1 MDEQIIADVEQWLD
15 EVVIGLDLC
24 PFAARPRREKRVR
37 IAVSHATD
45 EEALLNDLQAELER
59 LSDTPAAEL
68 ETTLLAIPDMLAD
81 FADYNDFLDAV
92 DLWVEQFG
100 WEGELQVA
108 SFHPQYQFADTEAD
122 DPGNLTNR
130 SPWPL
135 LHIIRE
141 ESLEQAIEHGLQ
153 LAQGLEDQRLVFL
166 GRCNAFR
173 LMGQRLLPCPL
184 DLLAAL
190 EVHIQVLGH
199 GAQVGTRMPVAA
211 ELTRLGQ

>member
-68 ETTLLAIPDMLAD
+68 ETTLLAIPNMLED

-141 ESLEQAIEHGLQ
+141 ESLEKAIEHYPDVDAIPERNIARMKALGP
-153 LAQGLEDQRLVFL
+153 EERKRLFPYL
-166 GRCNAFR
+166 FG
-173 LMGQRLLPCPL
+173 
-184 DLLAAL
+184 
-190 EVHIQVLGH
+190 
-199 GAQVGTRMPVAA
+199 
-211 ELTRLGQ
+211 

>member
-68 ETTLLAIPDMLAD
+68 ETTLLAIPNMLED

-100 WEGELQVA
+100 WEGDLQVA

-141 ESLEQAIEHGLQ
+141 ESLEKAVEHYPDVDAIPERNIERMKALGP
-153 LAQGLEDQRLVFL
+153 EERKRLFPYL
-166 GRCNAFR
+166 FG
-173 LMGQRLLPCPL
+173 
-184 DLLAAL
+184 
-190 EVHIQVLGH
+190 
-199 GAQVGTRMPVAA
+199 
-211 ELTRLGQ
+211 

>member
-37 IAVSHATD
+37 IVVSHATD
-45 EEALLNDLQAELER
+45 EEALLNDLQAELEH

-68 ETTLLAIPDMLAD
+68 ETTLLAIPDMLED

-100 WEGELQVA
+100 WEGDLQVA

-141 ESLEQAIEHGLQ
+141 ESLEKAIEHYPDVD
-153 LAQGLEDQRLVFL
+153 AILERNIARMKALSPDERKRLFPHL
-166 GRCNAFR
+166 FG
-173 LMGQRLLPCPL
+173 
-184 DLLAAL
+184 
-190 EVHIQVLGH
+190 
-199 GAQVGTRMPVAA
+199 
-211 ELTRLGQ
+211 

>member
-37 IAVSHATD
+37 IAVSHATTP
-45 EEALLNDLQAELER
+45 EALLDDLQAELER
-59 LSDTPAAEL
+59 LADAPAGEL
-68 ETTLLAIPDMLAD
+68 ETTLLAIPDMLED

-141 ESLEQAIEHGLQ
+141 DSLEKAIEHYPDVDGIPERNIARMKALT
-153 LAQGLEDQRLVFL
+153 AEERARLFPYL
-166 GRCNAFR
+166 FG
-173 LMGQRLLPCPL
+173 
-184 DLLAAL
+184 
-190 EVHIQVLGH
+190 
-199 GAQVGTRMPVAA
+199 
-211 ELTRLGQ
+211 

>member
-141 ESLEQAIEHGLQ
+141 ESLEQAIEHYPDVDAIPERNIARMKALGP
-153 LAQGLEDQRLVFL
+153 EERKRLFPHL
-166 GRCNAFR
+166 FG
-173 LMGQRLLPCPL
+173 
-184 DLLAAL
+184 
-190 EVHIQVLGH
+190 
-199 GAQVGTRMPVAA
+199 
-211 ELTRLGQ
+211 

>member
-1 MDEQIIADVEQWLD
+1 MDEQIIADIEHWLD

-24 PFAARPRREKRVR
+24 PFAAKPRREKRVR

-45 EEALLNDLQAELER
+45 EETLLNDLQAELER

-68 ETTLLAIPDMLAD
+68 ETTLLAIPAMLED

-108 SFHPQYQFADTEAD
+108 SFHPRYQFADTAPD

-135 LHIIRE
+135 LHLLRE
-141 ESLEQAIEHGLQ
+141 DSLEHVLAHYPDIDTIPERNIRRMEGLST
-153 LAQGLEDQRLVFL
+153 EDKRRLFPHL
-166 GRCNAFR
+166 FG
-173 LMGQRLLPCPL
+173 
-184 DLLAAL
+184 
-190 EVHIQVLGH
+190 
-199 GAQVGTRMPVAA
+199 
-211 ELTRLGQ
+211 

>member
-15 EVVIGLDLC
+15 EVVIGLELC
-24 PFAARPRREKRVR
+24 PFAAKPRREKRVR

-68 ETTLLAIPDMLAD
+68 ETTLLAIPDMLED

-141 ESLEQAIEHGLQ
+141 ESLEKAIEHYPDVDRIPERNIARMQALT
-153 LAQGLEDQRLVFL
+153 AEERARLFPHL
-166 GRCNAFR
+166 FG
-173 LMGQRLLPCPL
+173 
-184 DLLAAL
+184 
-190 EVHIQVLGH
+190 
-199 GAQVGTRMPVAA
+199 
-211 ELTRLGQ
+211 

>member
-45 EEALLNDLQAELER
+45 DEALLNDLQAELER

-68 ETTLLAIPDMLAD
+68 ETTLLAIPNMLED

-100 WEGELQVA
+100 WEGDLQVA
-108 SFHPQYQFADTEAD
+108 SFHPQYQFADTELD

-141 ESLEQAIEHGLQ
+141 ESLEKAIEHYPDVDAIPERNIARMKALGP
-153 LAQGLEDQRLVFL
+153 EERKRLFHYLFV
-166 GRCNAFR
+166 
-173 LMGQRLLPCPL
+173 
-184 DLLAAL
+184 
-190 EVHIQVLGH
+190 
-199 GAQVGTRMPVAA
+199 
-211 ELTRLGQ
+211 

>member
-37 IAVSHATD
+37 IAVSHATTA
-45 EEALLNDLQAELER
+45 EALLDDLQAELER
-59 LSDTPAAEL
+59 LSDTPVAEL
-68 ETTLLAIPDMLAD
+68 ETTLLAIPDMLED

-141 ESLEQAIEHGLQ
+141 ESLEKAIEHHPDVDGIP
-153 LAQGLEDQRLVFL
+153 ERNIK
-166 GRCNAFR
+166 R
-173 LMGQRLLPCPL
+173 ME
-184 DLLAAL
+184 AL
-190 EVHIQVLGH
+190 SKDEKRKLFPYLFG
-199 GAQVGTRMPVAA
+199 
-211 ELTRLGQ
+211 

>member
-37 IAVSHATD
+37 IVVSHATD
-45 EEALLNDLQAELER
+45 EEALLNDLQAELEH

-68 ETTLLAIPDMLAD
+68 ETTLLAIPDMLED

-92 DLWVEQFG
+92 DLWVAQFG
-100 WEGELQVA
+100 WEGDLQVA
-108 SFHPQYQFADTEAD
+108 SFHPQYQFADTELD
-122 DPGNLTNR
+122 DAGNLTNR

-141 ESLEQAIEHGLQ
+141 ESLEKAIEHYPDVDAIPERNIARMKALGP
-153 LAQGLEDQRLVFL
+153 EERKRLFPYL
-166 GRCNAFR
+166 FG
-173 LMGQRLLPCPL
+173 
-184 DLLAAL
+184 
-190 EVHIQVLGH
+190 
-199 GAQVGTRMPVAA
+199 
-211 ELTRLGQ
+211 

>member
-1 MDEQIIADVEQWLD
+1 MDEQIIADIEHWLD

-24 PFAARPRREKRVR
+24 PFAAKPRREKRVR

-45 EEALLNDLQAELER
+45 EETLLNDLQAELER

-68 ETTLLAIPDMLAD
+68 ETTLLAIPAMLED

-108 SFHPQYQFADTEAD
+108 SFHPRYQFADTAPD

-135 LHIIRE
+135 LHLLRE
-141 ESLEQAIEHGLQ
+141 DSLEHVLAHYPDIDTIPERNIRRMEGLS
-153 LAQGLEDQRLVFL
+153 AEDKRRLFPHL
-166 GRCNAFR
+166 FG
-173 LMGQRLLPCPL
+173 
-184 DLLAAL
+184 
-190 EVHIQVLGH
+190 
-199 GAQVGTRMPVAA
+199 
-211 ELTRLGQ
+211 

>member
-68 ETTLLAIPDMLAD
+68 ETTLLAIPDMLED

-100 WEGELQVA
+100 WEGDLQVA
-108 SFHPQYQFADTEAD
+108 SFHPHYQFADTELD

-141 ESLEQAIEHGLQ
+141 ESLEKAIEHYPDVDAIPERNIARMKALG
-153 LAQGLEDQRLVFL
+153 AEERKRLFPYL
-166 GRCNAFR
+166 FG
-173 LMGQRLLPCPL
+173 
-184 DLLAAL
+184 
-190 EVHIQVLGH
+190 
-199 GAQVGTRMPVAA
+199 
-211 ELTRLGQ
+211 

>member
-24 PFAARPRREKRVR
+24 PFSARPRREKRVR

-45 EEALLNDLQAELER
+45 DEALLNDLQAELER
-59 LSDTPAAEL
+59 LSDTPVAEL
-68 ETTLLAIPDMLAD
+68 ETTLLAIPNMLED

-100 WEGELQVA
+100 WEGDLQVA
-108 SFHPQYQFADTEAD
+108 SFHPQYQFADTELD

-141 ESLEQAIEHGLQ
+141 ESLEKAIEHYPDVDAIPERNIARMKALGP
-153 LAQGLEDQRLVFL
+153 EERKRLFPYL
-166 GRCNAFR
+166 FG
-173 LMGQRLLPCPL
+173 
-184 DLLAAL
+184 
-190 EVHIQVLGH
+190 
-199 GAQVGTRMPVAA
+199 
-211 ELTRLGQ
+211 

>member
-1 MDEQIIADVEQWLD
+1 MDQQIIDDVNQWLD
-15 EVVIGLDLC
+15 EVVIGLNLC
-24 PFAARPRREKRVR
+24 PFAAKPQREKRVR
-37 IAVSHATD
+37 IAISHATD

-59 LSDTPAAEL
+59 LSDTPATEL
-68 ETTLLAIPDMLAD
+68 ETTLLAIPDMLED

-141 ESLEQAIEHGLQ
+141 ESLEKAIEHYPDVDRIPERNIARMQ
-153 LAQGLEDQRLVFL
+153 
-166 GRCNAFR
+166 
-173 LMGQRLLPCPL
+173 
-184 DLLAAL
+184 AL
-190 EVHIQVLGH
+190 
-199 GAQVGTRMPVAA
+199 TAA
-211 ELTRLGQ
+211 ERAKLFPHLFG

>member
-45 EEALLNDLQAELER
+45 DEALLNDLQAELER

-68 ETTLLAIPDMLAD
+68 ETTLLAIPNMLED

-141 ESLEQAIEHGLQ
+141 ESLEKAIEHYPEVDRIPERNI
-153 LAQGLEDQRLVFL
+153 ARM
-166 GRCNAFR
+166 NALSGEERAKLFPH
-173 LMGQRLLPCPL
+173 LFG
-184 DLLAAL
+184 
-190 EVHIQVLGH
+190 
-199 GAQVGTRMPVAA
+199 
-211 ELTRLGQ
+211 

>member
-45 EEALLNDLQAELER
+45 DEALLNDLQAELER

-68 ETTLLAIPDMLAD
+68 ETTLLAIPNMLED

-100 WEGELQVA
+100 WEGDLQVA

-141 ESLEQAIEHGLQ
+141 ESLEKAIEHYPDVDRIPERNIARMQALT
-153 LAQGLEDQRLVFL
+153 AEERARLFPHL
-166 GRCNAFR
+166 FG
-173 LMGQRLLPCPL
+173 
-184 DLLAAL
+184 
-190 EVHIQVLGH
+190 
-199 GAQVGTRMPVAA
+199 
-211 ELTRLGQ
+211 

>member
-68 ETTLLAIPDMLAD
+68 ETTLLAIPNMLED

-100 WEGELQVA
+100 WEGDLQVA

-141 ESLEQAIEHGLQ
+141 ESLEKAIEHYPDVDAIPERNIARMKALGP
-153 LAQGLEDQRLVFL
+153 EERKRLFPYL
-166 GRCNAFR
+166 FG
-173 LMGQRLLPCPL
+173 
-184 DLLAAL
+184 
-190 EVHIQVLGH
+190 
-199 GAQVGTRMPVAA
+199 
-211 ELTRLGQ
+211 

>member
-45 EEALLNDLQAELER
+45 DEALLNDLQAELER

-68 ETTLLAIPDMLAD
+68 ETTLLAIPNMLED

-100 WEGELQVA
+100 WEGDLQVA

-141 ESLEQAIEHGLQ
+141 ESLEKAIEHYPDVDAIPERNIARMKALGP
-153 LAQGLEDQRLVFL
+153 EERKRLFPYL
-166 GRCNAFR
+166 FG
-173 LMGQRLLPCPL
+173 
-184 DLLAAL
+184 
-190 EVHIQVLGH
+190 
-199 GAQVGTRMPVAA
+199 
-211 ELTRLGQ
+211 

>member
-1 MDEQIIADVEQWLD
+1 
-15 EVVIGLDLC
+15 
-24 PFAARPRREKRVR
+24 VR
-37 IAVSHATD
+37 IAVSHATTG
-45 EEALLNDLQAELER
+45 EALLDDLQAELER
-59 LSDTPAAEL
+59 LSDTPVAEL

-108 SFHPQYQFADTEAD
+108 SFHPQYQFADTDAD

-141 ESLEQAIEHGLQ
+141 ESLEKAIEHYPDVDGIPERNV
-153 LAQGLEDQRLVFL
+153 A
-166 GRCNAFR
+166 
-173 LMGQRLLPCPL
+173 
-184 DLLAAL
+184 
-190 EVHIQVLGH
+190 
-199 GAQVGTRMPVAA
+199 RMKTLSAA
-211 ELTRLGQ
+211 EKERLFPYLFG

>member
-37 IAVSHATD
+37 IAVSHASTAD
-45 EEALLNDLQAELER
+45 ALLEDLQAELER
-59 LSDTPAAEL
+59 LSDTPVAEL
-68 ETTLLAIPDMLAD
+68 ETTLLAIPDMLED

-108 SFHPQYQFADTEAD
+108 SFHPQYQVADTEAD

-141 ESLEQAIEHGLQ
+141 ESLEKAIEHYPEVDRIPERNI
-153 LAQGLEDQRLVFL
+153 ARM
-166 GRCNAFR
+166 NALSGEERAKLFPH
-173 LMGQRLLPCPL
+173 LFG
-184 DLLAAL
+184 
-190 EVHIQVLGH
+190 
-199 GAQVGTRMPVAA
+199 
-211 ELTRLGQ
+211 

>member
-45 EEALLNDLQAELER
+45 DEALLNDLQAELER
-59 LSDTPAAEL
+59 LSDTPVAEL
-68 ETTLLAIPDMLAD
+68 ETTLLAIPNMLED

-100 WEGELQVA
+100 WEGDLQVA

-141 ESLEQAIEHGLQ
+141 ESLEKIIAHYPDVDAIPERNVKRMKALSAEERH
-153 LAQGLEDQRLVFL
+153 RLFPYL
-166 GRCNAFR
+166 FG
-173 LMGQRLLPCPL
+173 
-184 DLLAAL
+184 
-190 EVHIQVLGH
+190 
-199 GAQVGTRMPVAA
+199 
-211 ELTRLGQ
+211 

>member
-45 EEALLNDLQAELER
+45 DEALLNDLQAELER

-68 ETTLLAIPDMLAD
+68 ETTLLAIPNMLED

-100 WEGELQVA
+100 WEGDLQVA
-108 SFHPQYQFADTEAD
+108 SFHPRYQFAGSAPD
-122 DPGNLTNR
+122 DIANATNR
-130 SPWPL
+130 SPWPTLHL
-135 LHIIRE
+135 LREDSVSRAVDAFPDPDSIIGRNIATL
-141 ESLEQAIEHGLQ
+141 ESLGADGWKKL
-153 LAQGLEDQRLVFL
+153 LES
-166 GRCNAFR
+166 
-173 LMGQRLLPCPL
+173 
-184 DLLAAL
+184 
-190 EVHIQVLGH
+190 
-199 GAQVGTRMPVAA
+199 
-211 ELTRLGQ
+211 

>member
-15 EVVIGLDLC
+15 EVVIGLELC
-24 PFAARPRREKRVR
+24 PFAAKPRREKRVR

-68 ETTLLAIPDMLAD
+68 ETTLLAIPDMLED

-141 ESLEQAIEHGLQ
+141 DSLEQVIEHYPDVDAIPERNVRRMNALSP
-153 LAQGLEDQRLVFL
+153 EERSRLFPYL
-166 GRCNAFR
+166 FG
-173 LMGQRLLPCPL
+173 
-184 DLLAAL
+184 
-190 EVHIQVLGH
+190 
-199 GAQVGTRMPVAA
+199 
-211 ELTRLGQ
+211 